1 MALTLQILEVKTGR
15 VQFSKNFAV
24 ERIKQYPKANSAPS
38 QPIDLTSEL
47 LTALLE
53 QAKPDL
59 RSALSQ
65 VVDGLG
71 AAGQFID
78 VPVHSSPAGA
88 DIILNGIYMGT
99 TPKTLQLAQEIHE
112 IQIVLEG
119 YQPWSRRFRA
129 TVGSDVAATLV
140 SKSH

>member
-1 MALTLQILEVKTGR
+1 ALTLQILDVKTAR
-15 VQFSKNFAV
+15 VQFSKNFEV
-24 ERIKQYPKANSAPS
+24 ERTKQYPKASSAPH

-53 QAKPDL
+53 QAQPDL

-65 VVDGLG
+65 VVGGLG
-71 AAGQFID
+71 KAGQFID

-88 DIILNGIYMGT
+88 DIILNGIYMGK
-99 TPKTLQLAQEIHE
+99 TPKTLQLGQDIHE
-112 IQIVLEG
+112 IQLVLEG

-129 TVGSDVAATLV
+129 EPGKDIAATLV
-140 SKSH
+140 QKGH